1 MDDSDVYLGSIYN
14 NQTGKDLLS
23 VHDKSSDADVINFTF
38 YGAAQGPGN
47 IRIYVGK
54 HVRHYEDIL
63 DWITVQGGRKKSEDN
78 DDIWFDMNEA

>member
-38 YGAAQGPGN
+38 YGAEQGPGN